1 MELQRSLSNRH
12 VQLIAIGG
20 AIGTGLFM
28 GSGKTIST
36 AGPSVLLV
44 YAIIGF
50 VLFFIMRAMGEL
62 LLSREGYHTFS
73 DFIADILGPTA
84 GFVVGW
90 TYWLCWIVT
99 ATAEVIAVAGY
110 THFWWPNLPLWIPAL
125 IMVGIIFLLNSLTVK
140 AFGETEFWFSL
151 VKIVA
156 IVALIVMGCVLA
168 FSHFTSPNGI
178 QSGVS
183 NLWLDSK
190 GNIDI
195 FPHGITGFFGGF
207 QLAIFSFI
215 GIELVGTTAGEAKD
229 PEITLPKA
237 INSIPLRILMFY
249 ILALGTI
256 MMVTPWNEV
265 DPELSPFVNLFSL
278 VGITA
283 AASVVNFVV
292 ITSAASSCNSG
303 VYSTSRMA
311 YSLARNGQAPA
322 GLAKL
327 SGRFIPEKSL
337 MISCAILLTSIPLM
351 ETGGTIMEVFTMV
364 TSVSSLLFI
373 FVWVMIVWAYLVYR
387 LRRPAEHDASTFK
400 LPGGKISAI
409 LVLVFVAVL
418 IIILAQDFLT
428 LMAIIFSIVWVGAIW
443 IAATCVLR
451 KGVGARVAAKH
462 KAKVQAEY
470 EEAVKYRAS
479 ISRLTQRH

>member
-62 LLSREGYHTFS
+62 LLSRGGYHTFS

-110 THFWWPNLPLWIPAL
+110 TQFWWPNLPLWIPAL
-125 IMVGIIFLLNSLTVK
+125 IMVGMIFLLNSLTVK

-156 IVALIVMGCVLA
+156 IIALIILGFALA
-168 FSHFTSPNGI
+168 FSHFTSPSGI
-178 QSGVS
+178 QAGLS

-190 GNIDI
+190 GNVDI
-195 FPHGITGFFGGF
+195 FPHGASGFFGGF

-229 PEITLPKA
+229 PEVTLPKA
-237 INSIPLRILMFY
+237 INSIPVRILLFY
-249 ILALGTI
+249 VLALGAI

-265 DPELSPFVNLFSL
+265 DPQLSPLS
-278 VGITA
+278 I
-283 AASVVNFVV
+283 
-292 ITSAASSCNSG
+292 SS
-303 VYSTSRMA
+303 RW
-311 YSLARNGQAPA
+311 
-322 GLAKL
+322 
-327 SGRFIPEKSL
+327 
-337 MISCAILLTSIPLM
+337 
-351 ETGGTIMEVFTMV
+351 
-364 TSVSSLLFI
+364 
-373 FVWVMIVWAYLVYR
+373 WVLPR
-387 LRRPAEHDASTFK
+387 RRP
-400 LPGGKISAI
+400 
-409 LVLVFVAVL
+409 
-418 IIILAQDFLT
+418 
-428 LMAIIFSIVWVGAIW
+428 W
-443 IAATCVLR
+443 
-451 KGVGARVAAKH
+451 
-462 KAKVQAEY
+462 
-470 EEAVKYRAS
+470 
-479 ISRLTQRH
+479 